1 MRKTFS
7 FILNFP
13 YTFIGLLVSIISLPR
28 LKIDFNARH
37 LAIIIY
43 ARSFWW
49 AFGYMNGARAM
60 AIGHVVILG
69 PNLEKYD
76 LEHELVHVE
85 QHMRFPIIF
94 PILNLIELF
103 RVGYKNNK
111 YEVEAYSRAGNLY
124 KER

>member
-1 MRKTFS
+1 
-7 FILNFP
+7 
-13 YTFIGLLVSIISLPR
+13 
-28 LKIDFNARH
+28 
-37 LAIIIY
+37 
-43 ARSFWW
+43 
-49 AFGYMNGARAM
+49 M
-60 AIGHVVILG
+60 AIGHLVILG

-85 QHMRFPIIF
+85 QYMRFPIIF

-111 YEVEAYSRAGNLY
+111 YEVEAYSRSGNIY